1 MKTLIIGASKGI
13 GLEMVRQ
20 YGQAGAQVIATARS
34 AEGINKIQALGAQAL
49 TLDVANPASVSGLAR
64 MLDGE
69 KIDLAI
75 YVAGVYCEGDATASP
90 SQAVFDNTMHANV
103 LGAMQ
108 VIPQV
113 APLVEAAKG
122 KFIFIS
128 SEMGCITETSSSFG
142 WTYRVSKAALN
153 MAVVAAQHDYP
164 QALMQPLHPGWVRTD
179 MGGSKAHLSVEESV
193 TAMRSTIDG
202 VSASQRGKFLNYDG
216 RAFSGW

>member
-20 YGQAGAQVIATARS
+20 YGQAGVQVIATARS
-34 AEGINKIQALGAQAL
+34 AEGINKIQALGAKAL

-69 KIDLAI
+69 KIELAI

-153 MAVVAAQHDYP
+153 MAVVAAQPDYP

-202 VSASQRGKFLNYDG
+202 VNASQRGKFLNYDG